1 MKLKKFIASIPA
13 HTLLVIKKHS
23 LRDGKLFGR
32 EMTIEKLMDISW
44 NDLKKTIPSFFSDQK
59 YEEAIAKVFRLP
71 ILIVLLLPKKS
82 RLKLVLWINDQY
94 EKINSLEN
102 QYLSSPP
109 DGDMIQAGIKDLDV
123 LGDFVMIDNL
133 SGGDP
138 LKYSSIENLPYSVI
152 FNKQLKNTIENRV
165 QKKLIEIQK
174 EKAKK

>member
-1 MKLKKFIASIPA
+1 
-13 HTLLVIKKHS
+13 
-23 LRDGKLFGR
+23 
-32 EMTIEKLMDISW
+32 
-44 NDLKKTIPSFFSDQK
+44 
-59 YEEAIAKVFRLP
+59 
-71 ILIVLLLPKKS
+71 
-82 RLKLVLWINDQY
+82 
-94 EKINSLEN
+94 
-102 QYLSSPP
+102 
-109 DGDMIQAGIKDLDV
+109 MIQAGIKDLDV